1 MRLRGNG
8 PAHARGGCRY
18 NGLIISFALF
28 PMPDQACCNARLGR
42 ILWVSAAVAVLAGC
56 GSFDGASR
64 RVANAITPYKIDIVQ
79 GNFVSREQVQALQ
92 PGMSRQQV
100 REILGTPLVTSVFHG
115 DRWEYVFT
123 IKRPSSE
130 MESRKLTVF
139 FQGDTLA
146 RFEGDEM
153 PSETEF
159 VATLGSHKGK
169 PKVPY
174 CSVLRSGGS
183 TVLRTN
189 SESAA
194 TLGTAKYLRPL
205 SSKRISPQ
213 RSSWLNER
221 LTVSRVMPR

>member
-1 MRLRGNG
+1 
-8 PAHARGGCRY
+8 
-18 NGLIISFALF
+18 
-28 PMPDQACCNARLGR
+28 MPDQACCNARLGR

-64 RVANAITPYKIDIVQ
+64 RVANAITPYQIDIVQ

-159 VATLGSHKGK
+159 VATLGSRKGK
-169 PKVPY
+169 PKVPSLEATEAQLARY
-174 CSVLRSGGS
+174 PARKAEAAAAPAAPAPSAPSAPTPGRYPPL
-183 TVLRTN
+183 
-189 SESAA
+189 ES
-194 TLGTAKYLRPL
+194 
-205 SSKRISPQ
+205 SSR
-213 RSSWLNER
+213 
-221 LTVSRVMPR
+221 

>member
-169 PKVPY
+169 PKVPSLEATEAQLARY
-174 CSVLRSGGS
+174 PARKAEAAAAPAAPATSAPTPGRYPPL
-183 TVLRTN
+183 
-189 SESAA
+189 ES
-194 TLGTAKYLRPL
+194 
-205 SSKRISPQ
+205 SSR
-213 RSSWLNER
+213 
-221 LTVSRVMPR
+221 

>member
-28 PMPDQACCNARLGR
+28 PMPDQACCHARLGR

-100 REILGTPLVTSVFHG
+100 RKILGTPLVTSVFHG

-130 MESRKLTVF
+130 ME
-139 FQGDTLA
+139 
-146 RFEGDEM
+146 
-153 PSETEF
+153 
-159 VATLGSHKGK
+159 
-169 PKVPY
+169 
-174 CSVLRSGGS
+174 
-183 TVLRTN
+183 
-189 SESAA
+189 
-194 TLGTAKYLRPL
+194 
-205 SSKRISPQ
+205 
-213 RSSWLNER
+213 
-221 LTVSRVMPR
+221 